1 MANWRDVLKEEEKEN
16 VVTGRVTNLRGRRTA
31 IEKSQYDAM
40 NRVERQK
47 LAVEKLQSDE
57 FEKVLRRYYEGGI
70 TDKNNVVTGGKNIKD
85 FTKKELIEKFYQD
98 RIWSEYNTA
107 GIALDVGL
115 VLGKDDEY
123 KKDWAEITQVYADLP
138 WFGSQTIGFTKWAK
152 DFVPALVADPLN
164 LFTFGTG
171 STIVREAAKT
181 PLKGLAKKEFQKS
194 AAKAAAWDVA
204 KKEAAYG
211 AAIGAGADMARQT
224 AEIDADLMSDYN
236 ITRTLLAG
244 TIGGAAQGTVGAG
257 MGYWTGKRKAGKF
270 YDKGDGFKGDYDLDY
285 GVATPVNTKIKEPK
299 KVTIKKT
306 QKPAIEK
313 KIKEIKRKTPIINL
327 DRISSDE
334 SLTPAVKEIVKIVKR
349 LKDEKKVRVNQRV
362 GLFDQIV
369 EKGSA
374 MVKDKK
380 ARIKLQNELKNLA
393 EKAPEF
399 APKIY
404 AGRINIINK
413 SQEIVEIK
421 KIMNEA
427 VDVDEK
433 LAVANELEKSLN
445 ENALLVQNH
454 IKTVEAV
461 SDALNQQKIVV
472 GLTEADKLRFEV
484 DSIMSKD
491 LPKILAETKKMTP
504 AKKIKTIENLA
515 ELTGNDEA
523 MRKVIRKVNRK
534 TKDKKVT
541 VFEALNEYTTAN
553 LLGDPTTHE
562 VNVLSTII
570 KFNGFVAENYIMGL
584 QSLKRGERQL
594 AVDQIRMAND
604 LLVSQFRFYQI
615 AFKKAQ
621 LAWKANR
628 SVGDTLEHRF
638 DGKQQRNMETFFKQ
652 LQESDS
658 SIKQGIAFIGS
669 PIGKLSFLTLRALG
683 AGDSFTKNI
692 FNRAARVANVN
703 QRMRK
708 FYPELW
714 KQNTKVNKR
723 NIVKLQDKIIS
734 VKENIRF
741 EKAQDKINVKKL
753 DKLNKLLTD
762 LESQKGKQT
771 TFEKK
776 WSEMY
781 YQYEDEFGNFR
792 PTSQFNSLEVKSL
805 DDLTKSVAY
814 DPTFVSQVNS
824 FTQNLRSPLLD
835 ANQFFP
841 DQKQS
846 AGNIGQLVLDLAN
859 KYPLMRVFTGLHFV
873 KTPMS
878 LFKTAWQMTPVLNK
892 YNLEFKGMLNAS
904 DPIVRQKAEAIQNLG
919 RIVYGLAILS
929 AWSGKVTGFKEK
941 DRKHRFSYKYEDE
954 NGETK
959 YVSLNRMYPFS
970 LPFVF
975 AAAAKDAMEEM
986 ADIFNDDANRAI
998 QNKVTDFFQHA
1009 LGSSFAIWSNM
1020 FASQLMTQDFFE
1032 FMAIFSEP
1040 EASTEEGAKNV
1051 SKIEKQASRTV
1062 SKIIPLATTWRW
1074 TNKVFGDAETE
1085 LNTMLDHI
1093 TQSSPFELL
1102 KIIDEKYLNNSLPP
1116 TLNGDALSPRR
1127 DPLKNIYPKPKGILL
1142 GNLQD
1147 ILPVTNHWSSSIV
1160 DRFGKKIELN
1170 YKAKLSLSNTNL
1182 QWERPSFRI
1191 ALGFGNSFNM
1201 KEHYVENITWKKD
1214 MFHDIENNKQLKLPE
1229 GTTLYE
1235 ATNIVA
1241 SQIILGGKTLNER
1254 FADELN
1260 NPESRYNKRYYNNER
1275 FAGKYEG
1282 DQYLLEIIREYELE
1296 ARNYVKEFAV
1306 FKADGQDTT
1315 IFKLEEKLGNMELER
1330 ELNILKQ

>member
-1 MANWRDVLKEEEKEN
+1 MADWRKKLEEEEN
-16 VVTGRVTNLRGRRTA
+16 IIRPTELRGRRTT
-31 IEKSQYDAM
+31 IEASQYDAM
-40 NRVERQK
+40 KRVERQK
-47 LAVEKLQSDE
+47 LALDKLQSDD
-57 FEKVLRRYYEGGI
+57 FEKVLRRYYSGGI

-85 FTKKELIEKFYQD
+85 FNKKELIEKFFQD

-115 VLGKDDEY
+115 VLGKDKTY
-123 KKDWAEITQVYADLP
+123 KQDWAEITQVYADLP
-138 WFGSQTIGFTKWAK
+138 YFGGQTIGFTKWAK
-152 DFVPALVADPLN
+152 DFVPALVSDPLN

-171 STIVREAAKT
+171 STIVREAAKV
-181 PLKGLAKKEFQKS
+181 PLKGLAKKEFQKK

-244 TIGGAAQGTVGAG
+244 AIGGGAQGTIGGS
-257 MGYWTGKRKAGKF
+257 MGYWTSKRKAGKF
-270 YDKGDGFKGDYDLDY
+270 YDKGDGFQGDYDLDF
-285 GVATPVNTKIKEPK
+285 GVATPTNSKIKQPK
-299 KVTIKKT
+299 KVTVKKNQT
-306 QKPAIEK
+306 PLIEK
-313 KIKEIKRKTPIINL
+313 KVNEIKRKTPIINL
-327 DRISSDE
+327 DKISSDK
-334 SLTPAVKEIVKIVKR
+334 SLTPAVKEIVRVVNR

-369 EKGSA
+369 EKA
-374 MVKDKK
+374 ETMVKDKK
-380 ARIKLQNELKNLA
+380 ARLKLQTELKNLA
-393 EKAPEF
+393 EKAPDF

-421 KIMNEA
+421 KLMNEA
-427 VDVDEK
+427 VEVDEK
-433 LAVANELEKSLN
+433 LAVANQLEKSLN
-445 ENALLVQNH
+445 ENAVLVQNH
-454 IKTVEAV
+454 IKTVQGV

-484 DSIMSKD
+484 DTIMSKD
-491 LPKILAETKKMTP
+491 LPRILAETKKMTP

-515 ELTGNDEA
+515 ELTNNDEA
-523 MRKVIRKVNRK
+523 MRKVINKVNRK

-541 VFEALNEYTTAN
+541 LFEAINEYTTAN

-562 VNVLSTII
+562 VNILSTGI

-584 QSLKRGERQL
+584 QSLARGERQL
-594 AVDQIRMAND
+594 ALDQVRMAND
-604 LLVSQFRFYQI
+604 LLISQFRFYQI

-621 LAWKANR
+621 LSWKANR

-658 SIKQGIAFIGS
+658 KIKQGIGFIGS
-669 PIGKLSFLTLRALG
+669 PIGKLSFLTLRGLG

-714 KQNTKVNKR
+714 KQNKKLNKVNIIK
-723 NIVKLQDKIIS
+723 IQDKIIS
-734 VKENIRF
+734 AKENIRF
-741 EKAQDKINVKKL
+741 EKAQEKVNVKKL

-762 LESQKGKQT
+762 LETQKNKQT

-792 PTSQFNSLEVKSL
+792 PTSQFNSVEVKSL

-846 AGNIGQLVLDLAN
+846 ASNLGQLVLDLAN

-878 LFKTAWQMTPVLNK
+878 LFKTAWQMTPMVNK
-892 YNLEFKGMLNAS
+892 LNLEFRGMLNAS

-919 RIVYGLAILS
+919 RVVYMYAALLAYQ
-929 AWSGKVTGFKEK
+929 GKITGFKEK
-941 DRKHRFSYKYEDE
+941 DRKHRFSYKYEDA

-959 YVSLNRMYPFS
+959 YISLNRMYPFS
-970 LPFVF
+970 VPFVF
-975 AAAAKDAMEEM
+975 AASVRDTVEEM
-986 ADIFNDDANRAI
+986 GDIFNDDANRPI
-998 QNKVTDFFQHA
+998 QNKLTDFLQHFGGSTFA
-1009 LGSSFAIWSNM
+1009 LWSNI

-1040 EASTEEGAKNV
+1040 EASVEEGAKNV
-1051 SKIEKQASRTV
+1051 SKFEKQINRTS
-1062 SKIIPLATTWRW
+1062 SKFVPLATTWRW
-1074 TNKVFGDAETE
+1074 TNKVFGEAETE
-1085 LNTMLDHI
+1085 LNTFQDHI
-1093 TQSSPFELL
+1093 TQSTPHELL
-1102 KIIDEKYLNNSLPP
+1102 KIIDEKYLNNSLPSA
-1116 TLNGDALSPRR
+1116 LNGDALSPRR

-1142 GNLQD
+1142 GNAQD
-1147 ILPVTNHWSSSIV
+1147 ILPVTKHWSSSII
-1160 DRFGKKIELN
+1160 DREGKKIVLSD
-1170 YKAKLSLSNTNL
+1170 KAQLILQNSNI

-1201 KEHYVENITWKKD
+1201 KEHEVTNITWKKD
-1214 MFHDIENNKQLKLPE
+1214 LFHKIDDNPLLKLKE

-1235 ATNIVA
+1235 ATNVVA

-1254 FADELN
+1254 FTDELE
-1260 NPESRYNKRYYNNER
+1260 NPESRYNKRFYDNQR
-1275 FAGKYEG
+1275 FKGKYEG
-1282 DQYLLEIIREYELE
+1282 DQYLLGIIRDYELQ
-1296 ARNYVKEFAV
+1296 ARNYVKEYAKFDNNGV
-1306 FKADGQDTT
+1306 NTT
-1315 IFKLEEKLGNMELER
+1315 MVELENNLAEMEQKR
-1330 ELNILKQ
+1330 ELDMLIQ